1 MHRNNYK
8 SPFLHC
14 IKCRYSALFTLFLL
28 VTVLVLSSSSNVYA
42 TETATNYNLSGTN
55 KSTGYEYI
63 LEDSANF
70 IDDAVKGRLISQMS
84 PLPHILTEALKAMQS
99 IPLKAILE
107 MAQTVSFS

>member
-1 MHRNNYK
+1 M
-8 SPFLHC
+8 
-14 IKCRYSALFTLFLL
+14 FTLFLL

-70 IDDAVKGRLISQMS
+70 IDDAIKGRLISQMKKTTEYCNIAVVTT
-84 PLPHILTEALKAMQS
+84 PHILTEALKAMQS
-99 IPLKAILE
+99 IHLKAISE
-107 MAQTVSFS
+107 PVQTVSFS